1 MKNKFFQQLE
11 RLDIHLSEKQEKQFY
26 QYYELLVKW
35 NKVMNLTAIVDYEEV
50 LEKHFIDSLSLVKMI
65 NIKSVHTLI
74 DVGTGAGFPGLP
86 LKIVFPHLEVILL
99 DSLQKRILFL
109 NEVIHDLG
117 LFQIEAKH
125 GRAEDYAKNV
135 KYRENFD
142 LCVSRAVADL
152 SVLSEYC
159 IPFVK
164 IGGKF
169 ISYKSGLIE
178 EEVKNSE
185 NAIHIL
191 GGDIQKIE
199 KFQLPESEIKRSF
212 ISISKE
218 RTTDKRYPRKAG
230 IPLKKPLD

>member
-1 MKNKFFQQLE
+1 ME

-50 LEKHFIDSLSLVKMI
+50 QEKHFIDSLSLVKMI

-109 NEVIHDLG
+109 NEVIHDLR

-169 ISYKSGLIE
+169 ISYKSDLID
-178 EEVKNSE
+178 EEVKHSE